1 MPGKRLEIRNFL
13 IVLTQVSG
21 KMFFAAITDEKV
33 FVHIMEK
40 SMSKLRQVL
49 CPLLSILMVA
59 TLASAGGVAPGEE
72 APQQPVVREKVTAT
86 PAQTS
91 AAVSKARQAVV
102 PPPKPVVKQS
112 LPARTA
118 APAQPKASS
127 PVDKNS
133 WLLGSREGEC
143 APLSSTSRKTGDIG
157 TFSTPQEFA
166 KKLQQR
172 GHQAF
177 VLDIGDVRDQVVR
190 VKVPDMELDLT
201 FVRAGM
207 CR

>member
-1 MPGKRLEIRNFL
+1 MFL
-13 IVLTQVSG
+13 D
-21 KMFFAAITDEKV
+21 AIIGQKG
-33 FVHIMEK
+33 FVYIMEK
-40 SMSKLRQVL
+40 SMSKMRRIL
-49 CPLLSILMVA
+49 CPLLSLLMLA
-59 TLASAGGVAPGEE
+59 TLAVAGGVAPGEE
-72 APQQPVVREKVTAT
+72 APQQPEVAEKVTTT

-102 PPPKPVVKQS
+102 PPPKPVVTRS
-112 LPARTA
+112 MPARSA
-118 APAQPKASS
+118 APAQPKASAQ
-127 PVDKNS
+127 VDKNS
-133 WLLGSREGEC
+133 WRLGSREGEC

-157 TFSTPQEFA
+157 SFSTPQEFA
-166 KKLQQR
+166 KKMQQR

-190 VKVPDMELDLT
+190 VKVPDMDLDLT

>member
-1 MPGKRLEIRNFL
+1 MFL
-13 IVLTQVSG
+13 DS
-21 KMFFAAITDEKV
+21 ITDKMV
-33 FVHIMEK
+33 LVYFMEK
-40 SMSKLRQVL
+40 SMSKMRRIF
-49 CPLLSILMVA
+49 CPLLSLMMLA
-59 TLASAGGVAPGEE
+59 TLAVAGGVAPGEE
-72 APQQPVVREKVTAT
+72 APQQPEVAEKVTTT

-112 LPARTA
+112 MPARTA
-118 APAQPKASS
+118 APVQPKASVQ
-127 PVDKNS
+127 VDKNS
-133 WLLGSREGEC
+133 WMLSSREGEC

-166 KKLQQR
+166 KKMQQR

-190 VKVPDMELDLT
+190 VKVPDMDLDLT
-201 FVRAGM
+201 FVRSGM

>member
-1 MPGKRLEIRNFL
+1 MFL
-13 IVLTQVSG
+13 DP
-21 KMFFAAITDEKV
+21 ITDKMV
-33 FVHIMEK
+33 LDYFMEK
-40 SMSKLRQVL
+40 SMPKMRRIL
-49 CPLLSILMVA
+49 CPLLSILMLA
-59 TLASAGGVAPGEE
+59 TLAVAGGVAPGEE
-72 APQQPVVREKVTAT
+72 APQQPVVREKVTAS

-102 PPPKPVVKQS
+102 PPPKAVVKQS
-112 LPARTA
+112 IPARSA
-118 APAQPKASS
+118 APSQPKASAQ
-127 PVDKNS
+127 VDKNS
-133 WLLGSREGEC
+133 WMLGSREGEC

-166 KKLQQR
+166 KKMQQR

-201 FVRAGM
+201 FVRVGM

>member
-1 MPGKRLEIRNFL
+1 MPGRRLEYRYFL
-13 IVLTQVSG
+13 IVLTPVSG
-21 KMFFAAITDEKV
+21 KMFLDAITDKNL
-33 FVHIMEK
+33 FVYIMEK
-40 SMSKLRQVL
+40 SMSKMRCTLY
-49 CPLLSILMVA
+49 PLLIILMMA
-59 TLASAGGVAPGEE
+59 TLAVAGGVAPGEE
-72 APQQPVVREKVTAT
+72 APQQPEVAEKVTTT

-102 PPPKPVVKQS
+102 PPPKTVVKQS
-112 LPARTA
+112 KPARTA
-118 APAQPKASS
+118 APVQPKASVQVNKS
-127 PVDKNS
+127 S
-133 WLLGSREGEC
+133 WMLGSREGEC
-143 APLSSTSRKTGDIG
+143 APLSGSSRKTGDIG

-166 KKLQQR
+166 KKMQQR